1 MPELLRDHLDD
12 LSALIDL
19 TARALGVAPVFVEKD
34 FWVTE
39 VLRAATAPIDVESSD
54 GTAHPVHTIFKGGT
68 SLSRIYGLI
77 ERFSEDVDLLI
88 GFPDAPVSVGA
99 KDRVLK
105 AIRDRVGVHLGL
117 PDDKIAPEGHPTTGV
132 KRNTRYHYPVFNY
145 RPESGISSG
154 VLLEM
159 GCRGGTFPVQTHPM
173 RSMVAEHA
181 IDELGDTADTWAEFA
196 AFDVE
201 VLSPERTLF
210 EKLAMLHDAATNVSD
225 EPARLRLLKAGRHVY
240 DVHQLLNA
248 EHVKEALAAAGPHA
262 IQALCADIHDH
273 SVQAGFPCTPRP
285 SGGYG
290 ASPLVNPSSQCRE
303 VLEAAH
309 AAAAALIYGPQPT
322 LDACLDAIKAHSD
335 YL

>member
-1 MPELLRDHLDD
+1 MPGLLRDHLDD
-12 LSALIDL
+12 LSALINL
-19 TARALGVAPVFVEKD
+19 TARARGVAPAYIEKD

-39 VLRAATAPIDVESSD
+39 VLRAATEPIEVESTD
-54 GTAHPVHTIFKGGT
+54 GTRHPVHTIFKGGT

-77 ERFSEDVDLLI
+77 ERFSEDVDLLV
-88 GFPDAPVSVGA
+88 GFPEAGEGVGA

-117 PDDKIAPEGHPTTGV
+117 SPDKIAVEGSPTRGV

-145 RPESGISSG
+145 RPEGGISSG

-159 GCRGGTFPVQTHPM
+159 GCRGGTFPIHTHPM
-173 RSMVAEHA
+173 RSMIAEHA
-181 IDELGDTADTWAEFA
+181 INELGDTADTWAEFA

-201 VLSPERTLF
+201 VLAPERTLF
-210 EKLAMLHDAATNVSD
+210 EKLAMLHDATTNIGD

-248 EHVKEALAAAGPHA
+248 QQVKQALAATVTSG
-262 IQALCADIHDH
+262 IQALCADIHEH
-273 SVQAGFPCTPRP
+273 SVQAEFPCTPRP
-285 SGGYG
+285 SDGYG
-290 ASPLVNPSSQCRE
+290 ASPLVNPTPECRE
-303 VLEAAH
+303 VLEAAY
-309 AAAAALIYGPQPT
+309 AATADLIYGPRPT
-322 LDACLDAIKAHSD
+322 LDECLDSIKAHSD

>member
-1 MPELLRDHLDD
+1 MPAGR
-12 LSALIDL
+12 SINL
-19 TARALGVAPVFVEKD
+19 TAQARGVAPVFVEKD

-39 VLRAATAPIDVESSD
+39 VLRAATEPIEVESSD
-54 GTAHPVHTIFKGGT
+54 GTPHLVHTIFKGGT

-88 GFPDAPVSVGA
+88 GFPDIGAGAGA

-117 PDDKIAPEGHPTTGV
+117 PADKIAPEGNPTRGV

-145 RPESGISSG
+145 RPEGGISSG

-159 GCRGGTFPVQTHPM
+159 GCRGGTFPVQTHPLQ
-173 RSMVAEHA
+173 SMVSEHA
-181 IDELGDTADTWAEFA
+181 INELGDTADTWAEFM

-201 VLSPERTLF
+201 VLAPERTLF
-210 EKLAMLHDAATNVSD
+210 EKLAMLHDAATNISE
-225 EPARLRLLKAGRHVY
+225 EPARLRLLRAGRHVY

-248 EHVKEALAAAGPHA
+248 QDVKQALVKAGA
-262 IQALCADIHDH
+262 SGVQELCADIHDH
-273 SVQAGFPCTPRP
+273 SVRAEFPCTPRP
-285 SGGYG
+285 SDGYG
-290 ASPLVNPSSQCRE
+290 ASPLVNPPPECRE
-303 VLEAAH
+303 VLEAAYR
-309 AAAAALIYGPQPT
+309 AAAPLIYGPRPT
-322 LDACLDAIKAHSD
+322 LDECLEAIKAHSD